1 MGKSPNEI
9 KVLLGK
15 SSINDG
21 FSIAMFEPAGGEPYQ
36 RFAVFFWGVVL
47 RGGILGGVITFCRLY
62 IIVFKRSGWYAIKIG
77 VCFDHR
83 SSLSAQKIAAT
94 RRHRKREPA
103 GWIIRIVPKGFDEY
117 I

>member
-47 RGGILGGVITFCRLY
+47 RGGILGGRNNVLSPVYNRFQTLWMVRLN
-62 IIVFKRSGWYAIKIG
+62 IMFALPSRSGCYSLN
-77 VCFDHR
+77 VCM
-83 SSLSAQKIAAT
+83 
-94 RRHRKREPA
+94 
-103 GWIIRIVPKGFDEY
+103 
-117 I
+117 